1 MGRQDRFEGVLLKK
15 NKTEFPA
22 LISASPQMKDDMFEG
37 VLIVITDISDR
48 KKEHF
53 AREELMKYKIKRG
66 TSYLI
71 EEKKMERAKDVITEL
86 YK

>member
-1 MGRQDRFEGVLLKK
+1 
-15 NKTEFPA
+15 
-22 LISASPQMKDDMFEG
+22 MFEG